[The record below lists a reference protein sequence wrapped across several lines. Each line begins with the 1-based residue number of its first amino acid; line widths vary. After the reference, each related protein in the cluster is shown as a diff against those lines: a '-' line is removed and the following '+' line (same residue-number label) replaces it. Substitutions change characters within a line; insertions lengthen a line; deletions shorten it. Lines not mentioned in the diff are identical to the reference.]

1 MYATERKRAI
11 LQLIDQNNSVSVEDL
26 AQEFQV
32 SPVTIRSDL
41 NDLQTQNLLVRTH
54 GGATKIT
61 DTPIQKNLRI
71 DTEYETRKKH
81 NIAEK
86 QNIAKK
92 AVTQIKDGDCI
103 ILDASSTCYELAKL
117 LLNQP
122 IRITI
127 LTSGL
132 RTANL
137 LKESTYFTVVIIG
150 GIVKP
155 NSNAIESTIGIQILE
170 NFSIDA
176 FFTSS
181 YAISIADGLSDFSLY
196 EAELKKEFVHNAEK
210 TIALVDQSK
219 FDKKAIVRFCPL
231 DKLDLLISDDELSEE
246 LKQNYRQFVKV
257 F

>member
-1 MYATERKRAI
+1 MYATERKQAI
-11 LQLIDQNNSVSVEDL
+11 LQLIERDNSVSVEDL

-41 NDLQTQNLLVRTH
+41 KDLQEQNLLVRTH
-54 GGATKIT
+54 GGATKLT
-61 DTPIQKNLRI
+61 DNQQNMKV
-71 DTEYETRKKH
+71 DTEYETRKKK
-81 NIAEK
+81 NITEK

-92 AVTQIKDGDCI
+92 ALAQINEGDCI

-122 IRITI
+122 LRITI

-137 LKESTYFTVVIIG
+137 LKESNYFTVVIIG
-150 GIVKP
+150 GIVKA
-155 NSNAIESTIGIQILE
+155 NSNAIESTIGIQILD
-170 NFSIDA
+170 NFSVDA

-181 YAISIADGLSDFSLY
+181 YAISTVDGLSDFSLY
-196 EAELKKEFVHNAEK
+196 EAELKKEFVQSAEK
-210 TIALVDQSK
+210 TIALVDHSK

-231 DKLDLLISDDELSEE
+231 DKISLLISDDALPEN
-246 LKQNYRQFVKV
+246 LKQSYRQSVKV
-257 F
+257 L